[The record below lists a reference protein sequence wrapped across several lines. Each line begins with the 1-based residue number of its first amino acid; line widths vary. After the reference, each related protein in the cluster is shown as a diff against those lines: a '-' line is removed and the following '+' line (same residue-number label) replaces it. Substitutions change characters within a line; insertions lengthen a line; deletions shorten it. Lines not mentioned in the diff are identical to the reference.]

1 MIKYDHV
8 AKTYSS
14 VPVIR
19 DVSFEINEG
28 DLFVLVGPSGSGK
41 TTLLKMFNRLTV
53 PTEGNVY
60 YQGKKIK
67 DYDLQQLRLQ
77 TGYVLQDSSLFP
89 NLNLQDNI
97 AIQLEQ
103 QGVAKAKRHQ
113 RACELLRAVDMD
125 PEKYAKRMPN
135 ELSGGEQQRV
145 GIIRALAAKPTVI
158 LMDEPFSALDPVV
171 RRQLQDLVLKLQKQT
186 KTTIIFVTHD
196 MHEALRIGTK
206 IAVLKD
212 GVLQQVGTP
221 QEIINQPATA
231 FVKEFFHGHGFHFS
245 LNAVL
250 NDGLGKKTSTAS
262 DDLPVVTAKKL
273 EELFVFCR
281 DHQAQQFVVQADDG
295 QYIVKRQDV
304 WDYLIRRE
312 ENRAEL
318 NCRNASRSAGCDY

>member
-262 DDLPVVTAKKL
+262 DDLPVVSAKKL
-273 EELFVFCR
+273 EELFEFCR
-281 DHQAQQFVVQADDG
+281 DHQTQQYVVQADDG

-312 ENRAEL
+312 ENRA
-318 NCRNASRSAGCDY
+318 